1 MKTFEGK
8 TAIITGGANGIGREA
23 TLAFA
28 REGAR
33 VMIWD
38 VNEDSARETQK
49 LAGADGDRV
58 HFTKVDIRNYAEVDK
73 ATQAAAD
80 LFGKIDIL
88 INNAGITS
96 DSTLKKMEPEQ
107 WQKVLDVNLTG
118 VFNCGKAVS
127 LRMMEHTGG
136 RIINTSS
143 VVALYGNFG
152 QSNYVATKA
161 GVIGLTKVWAR
172 ELGRYQIT
180 VNAVAPGFIET
191 DMIKTVPEKV
201 LETLRGKSPLGRMG
215 YPEEIANAY
224 LFLASDKAAFITGTV
239 ISVDGGLTI

>member
-1 MKTFEGK
+1 
-8 TAIITGGANGIGREA
+8 
-23 TLAFA
+23 
-28 REGAR
+28 
-33 VMIWD
+33 
-38 VNEDSARETQK
+38 
-49 LAGADGDRV
+49 V

-224 LFLASDKAAFITGTV
+224 LFLASEKAAFITGTV